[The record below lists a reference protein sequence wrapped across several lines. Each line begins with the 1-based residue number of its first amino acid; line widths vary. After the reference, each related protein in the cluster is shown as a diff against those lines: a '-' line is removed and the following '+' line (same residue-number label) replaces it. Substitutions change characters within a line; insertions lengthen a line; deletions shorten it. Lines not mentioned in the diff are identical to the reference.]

1 MPGPAVTQHKALLW
15 TTCTSTASS
24 LRSCHEFL
32 GICCGGAGR
41 AKVFSHYCFRR
52 GSVSVYQ
59 FKIQQQHSPQP
70 NPIIASLCLH
80 LQGLR
85 QIWVG
90 AEGRGMR
97 MARIVWLLVALG
109 SQWPSEDIFGNGC
122 YPLASSL
129 VSIFIGFYVP
139 PLQGFSLSW

>member
-1 MPGPAVTQHKALLW
+1 MTQHKGLLW
-15 TTCTSTASS
+15 TTCASTASS

-97 MARIVWLLVALG
+97 MARIMWLLVALG
-109 SQWPSEDIFGNGC
+109 SQWPSEGIFGNGC
-122 YPLASSL
+122 YPLASCVSSFHLHRFLCPTSAGFQSQL
-129 VSIFIGFYVP
+129 VRS
-139 PLQGFSLSW
+139 